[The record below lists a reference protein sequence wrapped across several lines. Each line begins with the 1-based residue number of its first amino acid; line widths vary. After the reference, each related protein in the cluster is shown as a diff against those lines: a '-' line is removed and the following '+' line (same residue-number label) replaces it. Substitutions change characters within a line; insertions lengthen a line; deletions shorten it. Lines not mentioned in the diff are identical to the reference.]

1 MSVQLTEKHIDVL
14 RMLGRK
20 TFKHR
25 MEKMTVMSY
34 NFINNGSSGYRFK
47 SGDLLNNR
55 NCSKDEIKIMF
66 LRDILAFHQYFNTKE
81 YKCKVTLFFVKRCD
95 DRKYKQTSVEAEW
108 VDSSKIYVGNDLSGM
123 DLSVFFKNADH
134 INKKIEESVF
144 LFAVVETV
152 NSFIKGQNIYF
163 AYGESDSLYT
173 SVKEVC
179 DEFGIFPISLESKT
193 SEIIVNDSKEE

>member
-1 MSVQLTEKHIDVL
+1 MSIQLTEKHIDVL

-34 NFINNGSSGYRFK
+34 NFINNGTFGYRFK
-47 SGDLLNNR
+47 SGDILNNR
-55 NCSKDEIKIMF
+55 NCSKESIGTIF
-66 LRDILAFHQYFNTKE
+66 LRDILSFHQYFNNKE
-81 YKCKVTLFFVKRCD
+81 YKCKVTLFFVKKCEG
-95 DRKYKQTSVEAEW
+95 RKYKQSFVEVDW
-108 VDSSKIYVGNDLSGM
+108 LDSSEIHVGNDLSGM

-134 INKKIEESVF
+134 IKKKIEESVF

-173 SVKEVC
+173 LTKEVC
-179 DEFGIFPISLESKT
+179 DEFGILPLSLESKT
-193 SEIIVNDSKEE
+193 SEIVVNDSKEE